1 MNAFFLDQV
10 PWSEDEYIISNHFDE
25 IKMPMIK
32 TSYQLLQ
39 ARLVDMTY
47 KEYIDFCRDS
57 LGAKVMKKP
66 NQKWASI
73 YFKDV
78 AEVRKF
84 IEILNKNFEKGY
96 K

>member
-1 MNAFFLDQV
+1 MNAFFLDQI

-25 IKMPMIK
+25 IEMPMIK

-66 NQKWASI
+66 NQKWTSI
-73 YFKDV
+73 YFEDTAK
-78 AEVRKF
+78 VRKF
-84 IEILNKNFEKGY
+84 IEILNKKFEEGY